1 MKVILISGKAQHGK
15 DTCGK
20 FFDIELRAKGFSTQ
34 IVHFGDALKYVC
46 SQYYNWNGEKDE
58 VGRSILQTVGTEI
71 VRRKDEH
78 FWTDFVG
85 RLARTFNCDYVIIP
99 DWRFEEEHDRLLQWF
114 DFNDIIT
121 IRVER
126 FEKWEEEGEQIPF
139 VNEAMTLSQLHHR
152 SETELD
158 NYPCQYHIVNTT
170 FEELEQSVD
179 YILEEIEPTPTFT
192 MTFAVDENFKTAI
205 GGNN

>member
-20 FFDIELRAKGFSTQ
+20 FFDIELRTKGFSTQ
-34 IVHFGDALKYVC
+34 IIHFGDALKYVC

-58 VGRSILQTVGTEI
+58 IGRSLLQTVGTEI

-139 VNEAMTLSQLHHR
+139 VNKAMTLSQLHHR

-170 FEELEQSVD
+170 FEELEDSIN

-192 MTFAVDENFKTAI
+192 MTMTI
-205 GGNN
+205 GGND

>member
-58 VGRSILQTVGTEI
+58 VGRSLLQTVGTEI

-126 FEKWEEEGEQIPF
+126 YEKWEEEGEQIPF

-179 YILEEIEPTPTFT
+179 YILEEIEPTPAFT
-192 MTFAVDENFKTAI
+192 MTMTI
-205 GGNN
+205 GGND

>member
-58 VGRSILQTVGTEI
+58 VGRSLLQTVGTEI

-85 RLARTFNCDYVIIP
+85 RLARTFDCDYVIIP
-99 DWRFEEEHDRLLQWF
+99 DWRFEEEHERLLQWF

-121 IRVER
+121 IRIER
-126 FEKWEEEGEQIPF
+126 YEKWEEESEQIPF
-139 VNEAMTLSQLHHR
+139 VNEAMTLSQLYHR

-158 NYPCQYHIVNTT
+158 NYPCQYHIINITL
-170 FEELEQSVD
+170 EELEQSVN
-179 YILEEIEPTPTFT
+179 YIVEEIEPTPTFT
-192 MTFAVDENFKTAI
+192 MTFAVGENFKTAI

>member
-20 FFDIELRAKGFSTQ
+20 FLDIELRAKGFST
-34 IVHFGDALKYVC
+34 ITMHFGDAVKYVC
-46 SQYYNWNGEKDE
+46 EKYYDWNGIKDE
-58 VGRSILQTVGTEI
+58 RGRSILQTVGTEI

-85 RLARTFNCDYVIIP
+85 RLASTFDYDYIIIP
-99 DWRFEEEHDRLLQWF
+99 DWRFEEEHERLLQWF

-121 IRVER
+121 IRMER
-126 FEKWEEEGEQIPF
+126 FEKWEEEGEKIPF
-139 VNEAMTLSQLHHR
+139 VNEAMTLSQLAHR

-170 FEELEQSVD
+170 LEALEESIN

-192 MTFAVDENFKTAI
+192 MTI